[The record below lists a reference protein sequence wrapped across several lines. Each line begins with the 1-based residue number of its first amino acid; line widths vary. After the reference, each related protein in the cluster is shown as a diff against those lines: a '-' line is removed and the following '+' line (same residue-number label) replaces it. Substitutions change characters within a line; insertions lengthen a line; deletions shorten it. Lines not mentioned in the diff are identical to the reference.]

1 MAGSKAWPS
10 VGNDAAPGN
19 VYDLWHAAINS
30 RGDFFSAE
38 SPDSLVQAF
47 NKILTRISERNTSSS
62 KPAMTS
68 ALQDDGTG
76 DKLIR
81 YSYQSSFA
89 SDKNWAGDLIRYKVE
104 STSTG
109 STKTQEW
116 SAGALLDNRAPATRN
131 IYIAST

>member
-1 MAGSKAWPS
+1 
-10 VGNDAAPGN
+10 
-19 VYDLWHAAINS
+19 
-30 RGDFFSAE
+30 
-38 SPDSLVQAF
+38 
-47 NKILTRISERNTSSS
+47 
-62 KPAMTS
+62 
-68 ALQDDGTG
+68 DGTG

-131 IYIAST
+131 IYIASNSGTNRLKPFTWSNIEGSQLATWLNRNPDKDNQADTKGAQRVDFIRGQ